1 MPVKKWK
8 LLSLALIGL
17 KRSSFSAIVVR
28 RQIVSFGR
36 GILFLR
42 AVRKSG
48 QEKLFPLS
56 AELALYALDIEVSE
70 VNRPEHQEEANP
82 PEHNRGARADT
93 CLKEQASDE
102 NHGDSND
109 EDYRCEGAAL
119 AATGG

>member
-8 LLSLALIGL
+8 LLLLALIGL
-17 KRSSFSAIVVR
+17 GHSAFFAIVVMR
-28 RQIVSFGR
+28 RSVPVEMRI
-36 GILFLR
+36 FLPG

-48 QEKLFPLS
+48 QEELFPLS
-56 AELALYALDIEVSE
+56 AELALYALDVKVSE

-82 PEHNRGARADT
+82 PEHKRGARADT

-109 EDYRCEGAAL
+109 EDYRCKGAAL